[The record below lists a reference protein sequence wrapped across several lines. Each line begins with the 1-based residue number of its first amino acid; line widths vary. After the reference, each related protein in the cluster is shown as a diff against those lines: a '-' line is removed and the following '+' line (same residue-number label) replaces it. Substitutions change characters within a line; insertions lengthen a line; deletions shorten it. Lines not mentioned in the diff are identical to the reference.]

1 MPIYQE
7 QKIIINNKNYIYY
20 IWETPGAQLRIVSKY
35 KKIIKDSKIVLII
48 FSKINKSSFE
58 KVDYW
63 YNYIKQILGK
73 DQYIIA
79 LVGNKNDLF
88 EDMEITEEEMEKK
101 AGELNIKLKMIV
113 PLMMLKDLKDF

>member
-1 MPIYQE
+1 MG
-7 QKIIINNKNYIYY
+7 NSLWATSNCF
-20 IWETPGAQLRIVSKY
+20 KY

-48 FSKINKSSFE
+48 FSKINKSSCE

-73 DQYIIA
+73 DRYIIA

-88 EDMEITEEEMEKK
+88 EDMEITEEEIEKK
-101 AGELNIKLKMIV
+101 RVN
-113 PLMMLKDLKDF
+113 

>member
-1 MPIYQE
+1 MG
-7 QKIIINNKNYIYY
+7 NSRCSTSNCF
-20 IWETPGAQLRIVSKY
+20 KY

-88 EDMEITEEEMEKK
+88 EDMEITEEEIEKK
-101 AGELNIKLKMIV
+101 RVN
-113 PLMMLKDLKDF
+113 

>member
-1 MPIYQE
+1 MITS
-7 QKIIINNKNYIYY
+7 NCF
-20 IWETPGAQLRIVSKY
+20 KY

-79 LVGNKNDLF
+79 LVGNKNNLF
-88 EDMEITEEEMEKK
+88 EDMEIIEEEIEKK
-101 AGELNIKLKMIV
+101 RVN
-113 PLMMLKDLKDF
+113 

>member
-1 MPIYQE
+1 LPIYQE

-88 EDMEITEEEMEKK
+88 ENMEITEEEIEKK
-101 AGELNIKLKMIV
+101 RVN
-113 PLMMLKDLKDF
+113 

>member
-1 MPIYQE
+1 MG
-7 QKIIINNKNYIYY
+7 NSRWWSTSNCF
-20 IWETPGAQLRIVSKY
+20 KY

-88 EDMEITEEEMEKK
+88 EDMEITEEEIEKK
-101 AGELNIKLKMIV
+101 RVN
-113 PLMMLKDLKDF
+113 

>member
-20 IWETPGAQLRIVSKY
+20 IWETPGDQLRIVSKY

-88 EDMEITEEEMEKK
+88 EDMEITEEEIEKS
-101 AGELNIKLKMIV
+101 GWIKY
-113 PLMMLKDLKDF
+113 